1 MAQFTA
7 HTKVTNAIVV
17 SSVNA
22 LNGVIVLIR

>member
-7 HTKVTNAIVV
+7 HTKVANAIVV

-22 LNGVIVLIR
+22 LNGVIVLIK